1 MEQNETVAASET
13 NTKPSEPFRHP
24 NGQTD
29 EQIRDMLAA
38 LGRRKNDPEYLER
51 LFGAVE
57 QVRRR
62 LNEEYLR
69 EMAELIKP
77 LKSEN

>member
-1 MEQNETVAASET
+1 MMEQNETAPVSET
-13 NTKPSEPFRHP
+13 NTKPNEPFRHP

-29 EQIRDMLAA
+29 EQIRQMLFTIQN
-38 LGRRKNDPEYLER
+38 RKRDPEYLER
-51 LFGAVE
+51 VFGAAE

-69 EMAELIKP
+69 ELDAE
-77 LKSEN
+77 ENK